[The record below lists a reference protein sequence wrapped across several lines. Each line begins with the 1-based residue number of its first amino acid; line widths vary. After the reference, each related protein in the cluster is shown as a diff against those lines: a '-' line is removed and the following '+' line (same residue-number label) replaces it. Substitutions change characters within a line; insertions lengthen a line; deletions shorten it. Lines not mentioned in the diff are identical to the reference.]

1 MQTAATR
8 SWLWLNFKIGALSV
22 GVASRLLL
30 FEEAMVREHQ
40 WVSADEFQELLTLAQ
55 MLPGPNLVNFAACA
69 GSRLVPGWVNLTA
82 LLLLITPGALM
93 AIMIFAWAP
102 LTNPHIKELFRGFAI
117 GAFLLTARFL
127 WTLASGLKS
136 NGRRDQKDSH
146 ASVHKIIGRYVI
158 ALALVVI
165 SFYHIPALPLIGS
178 FAALCL
184 AWEFLF

>member
-82 LLLLITPGALM
+82 LLLLITPGALV

-102 LTNPHIKELFRGFAI
+102 LANPHVKELFRGFAI

-127 WTLASGLKS
+127 WTLASGLKA
-136 NGRRDQKDSH
+136 GPQRDRQNSH
-146 ASVHKIIGRYVI
+146 AATHKIIGRYGI
-158 ALALVVI
+158 ASAIVVI
-165 SFYHIPALPLIGS
+165 SFFHIPSLPLIGS
-178 FAALCL
+178 FAVLCL

>member
-69 GSRLVPGWVNLTA
+69 GSRLVPHWVNLTA
-82 LLLLITPGALM
+82 LLLLVAPGALI

-102 LTNPHIKELFRGFAI
+102 LGNAHVKQLFRGFAI

-127 WTLASGLKS
+127 WTLASGLKAS
-136 NGRRDQKDSH
+136 PHRNQKGNYT
-146 ASVHKIIGRYVI
+146 AVIKIIGRY
-158 ALALVVI
+158 ALALSLVVA
-165 SFYHIPALPLIGS
+165 SFYHLPALPLIGT